1 MSFSTRLAVL
11 SVWRTIYWLEI
22 WAYNDHFL
30 ILQGVKIVFKVG
42 LALLKYCHD
51 DLVSIMW
58 PVSVVNQ
65 SKLLLTVCVCLFIR
79 LNYLLKNSYML
90 WKTSLGMQWIR
101 IRCYHLL
108 IPSRFSFFQCF
119 FYLFSLS
126 STYPKTHV
134 LLFVIDYE
142 WHATLLCFLHF
153 INKTHF
159 YLPNSKL
166 LVKLNVVLSVTQ
178 KTLIY
183 WFGWLS
189 GK

>member
-51 DLVSIMW
+51 DLVSIIW

-65 SKLLLTVCVCLFIR
+65 SKHLLTVCVCLFIR

-90 WKTSLGMQWIR
+90 WKTSLGMQWIQ
-101 IRCYHLL
+101 ICCYHLL
-108 IPSRFSFFQCF
+108 IPSRFSSFLCF
-119 FYLFSLS
+119 FIFLFFLS

-134 LLFVIDYE
+134 LLFVIEYE
-142 WHATLLCFLHF
+142 WHASLLFFLHF
-153 INKTHF
+153 VNFNMHF
-159 YLPNSKL
+159 CLPNSKL
-166 LVKLNVVLSVTQ
+166 LVKLNVVLSVTY
-178 KTLIY
+178 KTLI
-183 WFGWLS
+183 
-189 GK
+189 